1 MTEEEKEAIWYC
13 SEILADNK
21 NDIEHWKIVENLI
34 DKLQK
39 ELEEK
44 TTILMAGADKVKQL
58 EKENHQLIDEKID
71 QIFKGVEEEVLEE
84 MREEV
89 RTLREE
95 NKRIKDTNVE
105 LNTYGSAWKTTAKEL
120 EEEIREFIK
129 KELPD
134 DEIME
139 CCSNYDVNGVA
150 IRKELEKILCDIS

>member
-1 MTEEEKEAIWYC
+1 MSEEENDAMWYC
-13 SEILADNK
+13 AEILADNK
-21 NDIEHWKIVENLI
+21 NDIEHWKIIENLI

-58 EKENHQLIDEKID
+58 EKEN
-71 QIFKGVEEEVLEE
+71 EE
-84 MREEV
+84 
-89 RTLREE
+89 LR
-95 NKRIKDTNVE
+95 DTNKKLYEMGLQRAVQE
-105 LNTYGSAWKTTAKEL
+105 LLNENWVNKDD
-120 EEEIREFIK
+120 IREFIK

-150 IRKELEKILCDIS
+150 IRKELEKLL